1 MSNVAVI
8 GVGGWGKNHARV
20 LDELHAL
27 SAICDKDATLA
38 KETAKKYGV
47 NSYSN
52 VEEML
57 EKERTL
63 DACMVCTPIRTHY
76 EITTMLIDRGMHAFV
91 EKPLSFSSEECEKM
105 TQLALEKNIVLTA
118 GYIERF
124 NPAVQYAKRLIDEK
138 RYGDL
143 FMMEFHRENRMPAQS
158 LDVGIIYDITVHDID
173 AAMFFFG
180 SRPEFVFARAGKKLH
195 SYEDFATIMLGFS
208 NQRVAVIASNWLTPN
223 KIRTFSAVC
232 TDGIITGNYILQ
244 EVKIDHG
251 EATIFP
257 RIEMKEPLM
266 LELSYFLDVIEGKK
280 EPLVSAADAT
290 YVTRI
295 AEAAIISSQTGK
307 PVSLPGNA

>member
-1 MSNVAVI
+1 MSKVAVI

-20 LDELHAL
+20 LNELQAL
-27 SAICDKDATLA
+27 SVICDKDAVLA
-38 KETAKKYGV
+38 KEAAKKYGV

-52 VEEML
+52 IEEML
-57 EKERTL
+57 EKESEL
-63 DACMVCTPIRTHY
+63 DACMVCTPIKTHY
-76 EITTMLIDRGMHAFV
+76 EITKMLIDKGMHVFV

-105 TQLALEKNIVLTA
+105 MKQALEKNVVLTA

-138 RYGDL
+138 KYGDL

-173 AAMFFFG
+173 AAMFLFG
-180 SRPEFVFARAGKKLH
+180 SRPEVVFARAGKKLH
-195 SYEDFATIMLGFS
+195 PYEDFATIMLGFS

-257 RIEMKEPLM
+257 RIELKEPLM
-266 LELSYFLDVIEGKK
+266 LELSHFLDVIAGRRK

-295 AEAAIISSQTGK
+295 AEAAILSNQTGK
-307 PVSLPGNA
+307 PISLK